1 MRAYTECWY
10 ICGSILNNY
19 LSDFYLNQFR
29 LMQKNINRLS
39 IFLLIPVFI
48 LIKNIIYI
56 KNPKIFRKY
65 INNLQSWH
73 GKRYCE
79 RYHDINST
87 AFYWYLKITVS
98 GKLEGRK
105 FEKDRPY
112 FFFKFKP
119 RRSPFV
125 SWMKRVVGFFSR
137 ARFRRYYH
145 NSLLICRQATR
156 ET

>member
-65 INNLQSWH
+65 INLQSWH

-137 ARFRRYYH
+137 ARLRRYYH